1 MKYPR
6 KSSSNSLSLALSIFV
21 IVTRQVFGEAFMIL
35 MYICFVLGLV
45 LIFNKKQSYN
55 YPANYP
61 KIKNVFIMRRIE
73 GVILILAALVVF
85 FHS

>member
-1 MKYPR
+1 MKYLEIIL
-6 KSSSNSLSLALSIFV
+6 KLAFLALAIFV

-35 MYICFVLGLV
+35 TYVTFILGLV

-61 KIKNVFIMRRIE
+61 KIKNVFMMRRIE
-73 GVILILAALVVF
+73 GIILVLSALVIF

>member
-1 MKYPR
+1 MKYLEIIL
-6 KSSSNSLSLALSIFV
+6 KLAFLALSIYV
-21 IVTRQVFGEAFMIL
+21 IATRQVFGEAFMIL
-35 MYICFVLGLV
+35 TYIAFVLGIV

-61 KIKNVFIMRRIE
+61 KIKNVFIMRKIE
-73 GVILILAALVVF
+73 GLILVLCALVIF